1 MKKILKKLL
10 TPAMRFKLGEL
21 KNHLDAISS
30 LTCLWRWELTK
41 LPSKQGSRLTYYY
54 FGRKDQRDMAKA
66 IFSIDGYDFEQAYG
80 RKVLVSEL
88 PIPGALKVPQYL
100 STILSLRGRTLDEI
114 LSNFEKQKRKFLRNH
129 RADYDY
135 RPVFQDEEIHRLDM
149 EMISPFASARYGDG
163 VVHLQ
168 PNDVERMAKEAG
180 KLHLVSYGN
189 EEVACH
195 LGCEFIRNGERYW
208 RGTRAGYPEVVY
220 SDNKRFRE
228 TNLMNTYIEMEWALE
243 NGYDHYDVG
252 ISLANPEDGV
262 IQWKRS
268 LRGRLD
274 TLGNYSYFYLRPPK
288 KGVAK
293 FYWDTPV
300 FAVENGRLVL
310 HLGMPDA
317 IAEPDLIARY
327 KQMSFDGLLKV
338 YLHCQSLVS
347 ENLAGHV
354 KGLYSGHKSSPQLV
368 VVQVTD

>member
-1 MKKILKKLL
+1 
-10 TPAMRFKLGEL
+10 MRFKLGEF
-21 KNHLDAISS
+21 KNYFNAISS
-30 LTCLWRWELTK
+30 LACLWRWELTK
-41 LPSKQGSRLTYYY
+41 LPPKQGSRLSYYY
-54 FGRKDQRDMAKA
+54 LGRKDQRDMAKA
-66 IFSIDGYDFEQAYG
+66 ILSIDGYDFEQADWH
-80 RKVLVSEL
+80 KVLVSEF
-88 PIPGALKVPQYL
+88 PIPGALKLPQYL
-100 STILSLRGRTLDEI
+100 STVLPLRGRTLDEL

-135 RPVFQDEEIHRLDM
+135 RQVLQDEEIRRLDM
-149 EMISPFASARYGDG
+149 EMITPFASARYGDG

-168 PNDVERMAKEAG
+168 SNDVERMAKEAG
-180 KLHLVSYGN
+180 KLHLVSCDN

-208 RGTRAGYPEVVY
+208 RGVRAGYPEAVY

-228 TNLMNTYIEMEWALE
+228 ANLMNTYIEMEWALG

-288 KGVAK
+288 SGVAR

-300 FAVENGRLVL
+300 FAVENGGLVL

-338 YLHCQSLVS
+338 YLHCQSQAS
-347 ENLAGHV
+347 ENLAGQV
-354 KGLYSGHKSSPQLV
+354 RSLYSSHENSPQV
-368 VVQVTD
+368 IVMQVSN